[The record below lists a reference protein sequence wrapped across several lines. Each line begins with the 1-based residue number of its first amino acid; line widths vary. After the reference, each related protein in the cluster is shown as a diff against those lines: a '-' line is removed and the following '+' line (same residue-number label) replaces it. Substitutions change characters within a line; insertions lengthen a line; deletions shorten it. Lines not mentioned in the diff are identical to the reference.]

1 MAACLASNSGSG
13 LLPHQYSVLWGRSLP
28 ALRMRCTVVA
38 ERPLSC
44 ARSRTL
50 QEVLPCRGV
59 LVARSTTERRCAA
72 VMLAGRPGRCSSA
85 SPSRRL
91 SRKRRFHLKTL
102 IWLSPHCSP
111 TALMGSPC
119 AQQRMTFAR
128 RESLC
133 SVVPARVHMRRV
145 CSSSAVSSIRRA
157 VAMNSLLRCT
167 ECDHLMRLLYYNT
180 LEECNT
186 SRPENVG
193 HTVLAVD
200 DLLHAR
206 RPHVLH
212 GGLRT
217 VEQAG
222 HAETLLL
229 ELAGVAVAVALH
241 VVFGLGVLADH
252 ALVVAQDDL
261 AGGLADHVV
270 GEHRRLPA
278 ATDGVDDVRGHG
290 EAGGVTAQA
299 LVDLD
304 ALGDTGAE
312 MGRAFGQVAL
322 VVVVGLDPVLDQ
334 LVDELLHHVG
344 AVVDATH
351 EHCLVAQRDAG
362 TVEKVAGGLALARE
376 LVGVVEVR
384 VEVQRVVLGEHVHE
398 LGRDALRADDR
409 HARADADDLHVV
421 DRAHAGDDV
430 LELIVA
436 QHQRVATADEHV
448 ADLSGA
454 LDVLDGV
461 VDLLGGDD
469 AVSYT

>member
-38 ERPLSC
+38 ERPLAC
-44 ARSRTL
+44 ARSLTL

-102 IWLSPHCSP
+102 IWLSPDCSP

-186 SRPENVG
+186 SG
-193 HTVLAVD
+193 G
-200 DLLHAR
+200 R
-206 RPHVLH
+206 R
-212 GGLRT
+212 
-217 VEQAG
+217 
-222 HAETLLL
+222 
-229 ELAGVAVAVALH
+229 GV
-241 VVFGLGVLADH
+241 
-252 ALVVAQDDL
+252 
-261 AGGLADHVV
+261 
-270 GEHRRLPA
+270 P
-278 ATDGVDDVRGHG
+278 
-290 EAGGVTAQA
+290 
-299 LVDLD
+299 
-304 ALGDTGAE
+304 
-312 MGRAFGQVAL
+312 RAFG
-322 VVVVGLDPVLDQ
+322 GPDDRR
-334 LVDELLHHVG
+334 G
-344 AVVDATH
+344 
-351 EHCLVAQRDAG
+351 VAQLPRGQPRRHLLPRPGRGYAPAPGRRGCRPDLDRGDARQPRPCPLR
-362 TVEKVAGGLALARE
+362 GL
-376 LVGVVEVR
+376 
-384 VEVQRVVLGEHVHE
+384 Q
-398 LGRDALRADDR
+398 GRDALLRQEPCVG
-409 HARADADDLHVV
+409 ARARGTGQRGGPRGHRHDD
-421 DRAHAGDDV
+421 DSSAARAPS
-430 LELIVA
+430 LP
-436 QHQRVATADEHV
+436 R
-448 ADLSGA
+448 
-454 LDVLDGV
+454 
-461 VDLLGGDD
+461 
-469 AVSYT
+469 